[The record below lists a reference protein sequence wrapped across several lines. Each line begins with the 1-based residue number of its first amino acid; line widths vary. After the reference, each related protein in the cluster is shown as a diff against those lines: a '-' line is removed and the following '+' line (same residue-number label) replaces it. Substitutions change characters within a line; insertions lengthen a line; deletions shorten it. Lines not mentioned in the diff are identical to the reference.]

1 MLSPEVPDAQGT
13 PLSSQLTPKPKTP
26 EVRRSASRGAFILM
40 GGTLGSRV
48 TGLLRNALFLQLFS
62 PTVTDAL
69 NVALKVPN
77 LFRELLAEGA
87 LTNSFVPIYKGLEE
101 GDAKRLS
108 GALLSALFLVN
119 TLLVLLAVWGAPW
132 IVSLLLQDNANI
144 DYALTVT
151 LTRTV
156 FPFLAAISFSALAM
170 GILQAEERFFA
181 PAWAPVALNVVT
193 AALMLVYPGQAIP
206 LAVAFV
212 LGGAAQLLFQIPA
225 LLRYNLLPQLG
236 RWWHPA
242 LGGVLVLMI
251 PFTFTTGARQFLNVV
266 ATNVLSGLPR
276 GSVTAF
282 ESANL
287 FLGLALGLF
296 SISPALA
303 YYSRLSANAAEEPER
318 FSGTLLEGLRL
329 ITFLTVPAGLLLCF
343 LAAPAIQSVFNWLGG
358 MNPQVVQ
365 LSVTA
370 LAPLGLA
377 VFPIGL
383 RNLLIRTF
391 YVRREVVTPIVV
403 SVIFISL
410 NALLYTLL
418 APRYGIAGLSWSTVL
433 VEWVQ
438 LAVLVFYVWRREGF
452 PITNFLDHAL
462 RVWLSALGAAG
473 LALLALGQ
481 LPVPSDWFDYLL
493 RAVLGVSVL
502 GGFYV
507 LFSLHLGLPEMAQ
520 VTKRLR

>member
-1 MLSPEVPDAQGT
+1 M
-13 PLSSQLTPKPKTP
+13 SSQLTPKPTDPKAP
-26 EVRRSASRGAFILM
+26 PRQSASRGAFILM

-48 TGLLRNALFLQLFS
+48 TGLLRNALFVQLFP
-62 PTVTDAL
+62 PTVTDAF

-87 LTNSFVPIYKGLEE
+87 LTNSFVPVYKGLGEE
-101 GDAKRLS
+101 DAKRLA
-108 GALLSALFLVN
+108 GALLSLLFLVN
-119 TLLVLLAVWGAPW
+119 TLLVLLAVWAAPW
-132 IVSLLLQDNANI
+132 VVRLLLQENANI

-151 LTRTV
+151 LTRIV

-193 AALMLVYPGQAIP
+193 ATLMLIYPGQAIP

-212 LGGAAQLLFQIPA
+212 LGGAAQLLCQIPA
-225 LLRYNLLPQLG
+225 LIKNDLLPKLG

-242 LGGVLVLMI
+242 LSSVLVLMV

-266 ATNVLSGLPR
+266 ATNVLSVLPQ

-282 ESANL
+282 ENANL

-303 YYSRLSANAAEEPER
+303 YYSRLSANAAQEPER
-318 FSGTLLEGLRL
+318 FSETLLEGLRF
-329 ITFLTVPAGLLLCF
+329 ITFLTVPAGLLLFF
-343 LAAPAIQSVFNWLGG
+343 LAAPAIQSVLNFLSG

-365 LSVTA
+365 LSVLA

-391 YVRREVVTPIVV
+391 YVRREVVTPIVI
-403 SVIFISL
+403 STLFISL

-418 APRYGIAGLSWSTVL
+418 APRYGIAGLSWSTVV
-433 VEWVQ
+433 VEWTQ
-438 LAVLVFYVWRREGF
+438 LVVLVFYVRRREAF
-452 PITNFLDHAL
+452 RLDTLLSHTL
-462 RVWLSALGAAG
+462 RVWLAALGASG
-473 LALLALGQ
+473 LMIAILASLPLPLGWWGFLLQ
-481 LPVPSDWFDYLL
+481 
-493 RAVLGVSVL
+493 AVIGVSVL
-502 GGFYV
+502 GLFYI
-507 LFSLHLGLPEMAQ
+507 LFGLRLRLPEIEQ
-520 VTKRLR
+520 LTRRLRR

>member
-1 MLSPEVPDAQGT
+1 
-13 PLSSQLTPKPKTP
+13 
-26 EVRRSASRGAFILM
+26 M

-101 GDAKRLS
+101 KDAKKLS
-108 GALLSALFLVN
+108 GALLSLLFFVN
-119 TLLVLLAVWGAPW
+119 TLLVLLAVWTAPW
-132 IVSLLLQDNANI
+132 VVSLLLQDDANV

-151 LTRTV
+151 LTRIV

-193 AALMLVYPGQAIP
+193 ATLILVYPGQAVP
-206 LAVAFV
+206 LALAFV
-212 LGGAAQLLFQIPA
+212 LGGVAQLLFQIPA
-225 LLRYNLLPQLG
+225 LLKHNLLPQFG

-242 LGGVLVLMI
+242 LGSVLVLMI

-266 ATNVLSGLPR
+266 ATRVLSALPI

-303 YYSRLSANAAEEPER
+303 YYSRLSANATQDPEQ
-318 FSGTLLEGLRL
+318 FSETLLEGLRL

-343 LAAPAIQSVFNWLGG
+343 LAAPAIQSVFNWFSAVRPEGG
-358 MNPQVVQ
+358 MNPQVVE
-365 LSVTA
+365 LSVLA

-391 YVRREVVTPIVV
+391 YVRRSVITPIVISTV
-403 SVIFISL
+403 FISL

-418 APRYGIAGLSWSTVL
+418 APRYGVAGLSWSTVA
-433 VEWVQ
+433 VEWAQ
-438 LAVLVFYVWRREGF
+438 LLVLVFYVWRRERF
-452 PITNFLDHAL
+452 ALSTFMSHTL
-462 RVWLSALGAAG
+462 RVWLAAVGAAG
-473 LALLALGQ
+473 LMLISLGLL
-481 LPVPSDWFDYLL
+481 PPPSAWSDYFL
-493 RAVLGVSVL
+493 RAVLGMSVL
-502 GGFYV
+502 SGFYV
-507 LFSLHLGLPEMAQ
+507 LFSVRLGLPEMQQ
-520 VTKRLR
+520 VTERLRC

>member
-1 MLSPEVPDAQGT
+1 M
-13 PLSSQLTPKPKTP
+13 SSQLTPKPTPDPKT
-26 EVRRSASRGAFILM
+26 RQSASRGAFILM

-48 TGLLRNALFLQLFS
+48 TGLLRNALFVQLFAPS
-62 PTVTDAL
+62 VTDAL

-87 LTNSFVPIYKGLEE
+87 LTNSFVPVYKGLAGEE
-101 GDAKRLS
+101 AKKLS
-108 GALLSALFLVN
+108 GALLSLLFLIN

-132 IVSLLLQDNANI
+132 VVSLLLQEDANV

-151 LTRTV
+151 LTRVV

-193 AALMLVYPGQAIP
+193 ATLMLLYPGQAVP

-212 LGGAAQLLFQIPA
+212 LGGAAQLLVQLPA
-225 LLRYNLLPQLG
+225 LLKHDLLPQLG

-282 ESANL
+282 ENANL

-303 YYSRLSANAAEEPER
+303 YYSRLSANASQEPER
-318 FSGTLLEGLRL
+318 FSETLLEGLRL

-343 LAAPAIQSVFNWLGG
+343 LAAPAVQSVLNWLSAFRPGGG

-391 YVRREVVTPIVV
+391 YVRREVMTPIAV
-403 SVIFISL
+403 SVVFISL

-418 APRYGIAGLSWSTVL
+418 APRYGIAGLSWSTAL
-433 VEWVQ
+433 VEWAQ

-452 PITNFLDHAL
+452 SLANFLDHAL

-473 LALLALGQ
+473 LTLLALEQ
-481 LPVPSDWFDYLL
+481 LPAPSDWSDYLL

-520 VTKRLR
+520 VAKRLRR

>member
-1 MLSPEVPDAQGT
+1 M
-13 PLSSQLTPKPKTP
+13 SSQLTPKPKP
-26 EVRRSASRGAFILM
+26 ARQSASRGAFILM

-48 TGLLRNALFLQLFS
+48 TGLLRVALFNQLYT
-62 PTVTDAL
+62 PAVTDAL

-87 LTNSFVPIYKGLEE
+87 LTNSFVPVYKGLEE
-101 GDAKRLS
+101 EDAKGLS
-108 GALLSALFLVN
+108 GALLSLLFLVN
-119 TLLVLLAVWGAPW
+119 TLLVLLAVWAAPW
-132 IVSLLLQDNANI
+132 IVGLLLQDNANV
-144 DYALTVT
+144 DYALTLR

-193 AALMLVYPGQAIP
+193 AALMLLYPGQAVP

-212 LGGAAQLLFQIPA
+212 LGGLAQLLFQIPA
-225 LLRYNLLPQLG
+225 LVRHNLLPRIG

-242 LGGVLVLMI
+242 LGGVLVLMV

-282 ESANL
+282 ENANL

-303 YYSRLSANAAEEPER
+303 YYSRLGANASQAPEQ
-318 FSGTLLEGLRL
+318 FSRTLLEGLRL
-329 ITFLTVPAGLLLCF
+329 ITFLTVPAGLILCF
-343 LAAPAIQSVFNWLGG
+343 LAAPAVQSVLNWPSFRPGGG

-391 YVRREVVTPIVV
+391 YVRREVVTPIVI
-403 SVIFISL
+403 SVLFISL

-418 APRYGIAGLSWSTVL
+418 APHYGIVGLSWSTVL
-433 VEWVQ
+433 VEWTQ
-438 LAVLVFYVWRREGF
+438 LAVLTFYVWRRERF
-452 PITNFLDHAL
+452 SLANFLNHTG

-473 LALLALGQ
+473 LTLLALGQ
-481 LPVPSDWFDYLL
+481 LPPPSDWSDYLL
-493 RAVLGVSVL
+493 RAVLGVGVL

-507 LFSLHLGLPEMAQ
+507 LFSVRLKLPEVRQ
-520 VTKRLR
+520 VVKRLRR

>member
-1 MLSPEVPDAQGT
+1 
-13 PLSSQLTPKPKTP
+13 
-26 EVRRSASRGAFILM
+26 M

-48 TGLLRNALFLQLFS
+48 TGLLRNALFVQLFP
-62 PTVTDAL
+62 PTITDAF

-87 LTNSFVPIYKGLEE
+87 LTNSFVPVYKGLEE
-101 GDAKRLS
+101 DEAKRLS
-108 GALLSALFLVN
+108 SALLSLLFFVN
-119 TLLVLLAVWGAPW
+119 TLLVLLAVWAAPW
-132 IVSLLLQDNANI
+132 IVGLLLQNNANI
-144 DYALTVT
+144 DYALTVR
-151 LTRTV
+151 LTRIV

-193 AALMLVYPGQAIP
+193 AALMLAYPGQAVP

-212 LGGAAQLLFQIPA
+212 LGGAAQLLVQLPA
-225 LLRYNLLPQLG
+225 LIRHDLLPKLG

-242 LGGVLVLMI
+242 LGSVLLLMV

-266 ATNVLSGLPR
+266 ATNVLSVLPQ

-282 ESANL
+282 ENANL

-303 YYSRLSANAAEEPER
+303 YYSRLSADARHEPTQ
-318 FSGTLLEGLRL
+318 FSKTLLEGLRL
-329 ITFLTVPAGLLLCF
+329 ITFLTVPAGLLLFF
-343 LAAPAIQSVFNWLGG
+343 LAAPAIQSVLNWLGG

-365 LSVTA
+365 LSALA

-391 YVRREVVTPIVV
+391 YVRREVVTPIVISTV
-403 SVIFISL
+403 FISL

-418 APRYGIAGLSWSTVL
+418 APRYGIAGLSWSTVA
-433 VEWVQ
+433 VEWTQ
-438 LAVLVFYVWRREGF
+438 LVVLVFYVQRREAF
-452 PITNFLDHAL
+452 SLSDFLNHTG
-462 RVWLSALGAAG
+462 RVWLAALGAAG
-473 LALLALGQ
+473 LMLIALAAAP
-481 LPVPSDWFDYLL
+481 LPPGWWGFFIQAIV
-493 RAVLGVSVL
+493 GVSVL
-502 GGFYV
+502 GLFYI
-507 LFSLHLGLPEMAQ
+507 LFSLHLQLPETQ
-520 VTKRLR
+520 QLTRRLRR

>member
-1 MLSPEVPDAQGT
+1 
-13 PLSSQLTPKPKTP
+13 
-26 EVRRSASRGAFILM
+26 M

-48 TGLLRNALFLQLFS
+48 TGLLRNALFVQLFA
-62 PTVTDAL
+62 PGVTDAL

-87 LTNSFVPIYKGLEE
+87 LTNSFVPVYRGLEE
-101 GDAKRLS
+101 EDAKKLS
-108 GALLSALFLVN
+108 GALLSVLFLVN
-119 TLLVLLAVWGAPW
+119 TALVLLAVWGAPW
-132 IVSLLLQDNANI
+132 IVGLLLQDGANI
-144 DYALTVT
+144 DYALTLT
-151 LTRTV
+151 LTRAV

-193 AALMLVYPGQAIP
+193 ASLMLLYPGQAVP

-225 LLRYNLLPQLG
+225 LVRRDLLPRLG

-242 LGGVLVLMI
+242 LGGVLVLMV

-266 ATNVLSGLPR
+266 VTRVLSVLPP
-276 GSVTAF
+276 GSATAF
-282 ESANL
+282 ENANL

-303 YYSRLSANAAEEPER
+303 YYSRLSADAAHEPER
-318 FSGTLLEGLRL
+318 FSGTLVEGLRL

-343 LAAPAIQSVFNWLGG
+343 LAAPAVESVLNWFGG

-365 LSVTA
+365 LSVAA

-403 SVIFISL
+403 SVFFISL

-418 APRYGIAGLSWSTVL
+418 APRYGVAGLSWSTALTEWLQL
-433 VEWVQ
+433 V
-438 LAVLVFYVWRREGF
+438 ALVFYVWRRERF
-452 PITNFLDHAL
+452 AL
-462 RVWLSALGAAG
+462 GDLLSHVSRVWLAALGAAG
-473 LALLALGQ
+473 LTLLALGQ
-481 LPVPSDWFDYLL
+481 LPPPSGWFDHLL
-493 RAVLGVSVL
+493 RAALGVGIL
-502 GGFYV
+502 GSFYL
-507 LFSLHLGLPEMAQ
+507 LFSVHLKLPEVQQM
-520 VTKRLR
+520 TRRLRR

>member
-1 MLSPEVPDAQGT
+1 MPSQSPAEPTQTPTAQ
-13 PLSSQLTPKPKTP
+13 PP
-26 EVRRSASRGAFILM
+26 EPRRSASRGAFILM

-48 TGLLRNALFLQLFS
+48 TGLLRNALFLQLFA

-87 LTNSFVPIYKGLEE
+87 LTNSFVPVYRELVGEDAKGL
-101 GDAKRLS
+101 A
-108 GALLSALFLVN
+108 SALFSLLLVIN
-119 TLLVLLAVWGAPW
+119 ALLVLLAVWSAPW
-132 IVSLLLQDNANI
+132 IVGLLLQEDANI
-144 DYALTVT
+144 DFALTVT

-193 AALMLVYPGQAIP
+193 AALMLLYPGQAVP

-212 LGGAAQLLFQIPA
+212 LGGLAQLLAQIPA
-225 LLRYNLLPQLG
+225 LVRHNLLPRLG
-236 RWWHPA
+236 HWWHPA
-242 LGGVLVLMI
+242 LSGVLILMV

-266 ATNVLSGLPR
+266 ATNVLSALPR

-282 ESANL
+282 ENANL

-303 YYSRLSANAAEEPER
+303 YYSRLSANAAHEPER
-318 FSGTLLEGLRL
+318 FPETLLEGLRL
-329 ITFLTVPAGLLLCF
+329 ITFLTVPAGLLLFF
-343 LAAPAIQSVFNWLGG
+343 LAAPAIQSVCNWLSAVRPGGG
-358 MNPQVVQ
+358 MDPQVLR
-365 LSVTA
+365 LSVLA

-391 YVRREVVTPIVV
+391 YARRSVVTPIVI
-403 SVIFISL
+403 STAFISL

-418 APRYGIAGLSWSTVL
+418 APRYGIVGLSWSTVV
-433 VEWVQ
+433 VEWAQ
-438 LAVLVFYVWRREGF
+438 LFVLATYVYRREAF
-452 PITNFLDHAL
+452 PLGVFLRHIL
-462 RVWLSALGAAG
+462 RVWLAAGSAAG
-473 LALLALGQ
+473 LMLLGLDL
-481 LPVPSDWFDYLL
+481 LPPPSVWSDFLI
-493 RAVLGVSVL
+493 RAVLGVGTL
-502 GGFYV
+502 GFFYL
-507 LFSLHLGLPEMAQ
+507 LFSVHLRLPE
-520 VTKRLR
+520 VRWLVRR